1 MIPTLRAMHPFPG
14 EPEYEFLSSHLEQ
27 IEGVQERLFGEAR
40 RLKHQVCH
48 GGLGGTHFGCFGKAP
63 STQGCARPTK
73 EDELACAH
81 SEVDWRGPWL
91 LGPSSSEK
99 ESGEWD

>member
-1 MIPTLRAMHPFPG
+1 MHPFPG

-48 GGLGGTHFGCFGKAP
+48 AVLVGHTLVASAKHHRRKGVHGP
-63 STQGCARPTK
+63 RRRW
-73 EDELACAH
+73 LALWKNCTGRGVR
-81 SEVDWRGPWL
+81 VD
-91 LGPSSSEK
+91 
-99 ESGEWD
+99 